1 MLTELRNLIGNH
13 EAIHRGAIA
22 RKPILPHRAIGS
34 SSDLLKPQSQEYVK
48 GAITTGGTA
57 CRSWNPQMRGHLL
70 RCGVKEEILILPK
83 MLPKSTGEEIQP

>member
-34 SSDLLKPQSQEYVK
+34 SSDFTEAPE
-48 GAITTGGTA
+48 
-57 CRSWNPQMRGHLL
+57 P
-70 RCGVKEEILILPK
+70 GVCQGCNYHWGNCLSELEPPNEGSSAE
-83 MLPKSTGEEIQP
+83 MWS